1 VRAGSGFTHD
11 QSARLRKACESAEAG
26 SGFRFGLAVGPGEGG
41 DLREEGERALARL
54 IDGRPLGA
62 VLLLVDPGD
71 RRLEILTTGTAR
83 RRLTDA
89 QCALAALSMT
99 TSFGVGDLVG
109 GLVNGLRMLADGAAA
124 PEHVA
129 QLGGDRGLPATSGH

>member
-1 VRAGSGFTHD
+1 MRAGSGFTHD
-11 QSARLRKACESAEAG
+11 QAARLQKACETAEAQ
-26 SGFRFGLAVGPGEGG
+26 SGFRFGLAVGPGESG

-54 IDGRPLGA
+54 VDGRPVGA
-62 VLLLVDPGD
+62 VLVLVDPGA
-71 RRLEILTTGTAR
+71 RRLEILTTAPAR

-89 QCALAALSMT
+89 ACALVALSMT

-129 QLGGDRGLPATSGH
+129 QLGGDRGLPATAEH